1 MNQDECNTYDYQSRT
16 CINQQ
21 STTSWS
27 IQLNWHAPPVEKH
40 SSPNL
45 VTVHEKWHSGDESSQ
60 FQFQHASQSERER
73 EKRKEVLT
81 LTSALLQGG
90 ALGVLSRLG
99 LPVFGQLSQ
108 RVRLS
113 LLVLF
118 ALAAVMAALR
128 FPVRSLP
135 PLLLLS
141 AWRGGRLLSVVVE
154 DILLLLEEREVF
166 ILGWWNLNS
175 TFVAL
180 KKI

>member
-1 MNQDECNTYDYQSRT
+1 MLLRWKNIHLLIWLQSMKNDILE
-16 CINQQ
+16 INHLSFSFNMPHQ
-21 STTSWS
+21 
-27 IQLNWHAPPVEKH
+27 A
-40 SSPNL
+40 
-45 VTVHEKWHSGDESSQ
+45 
-60 FQFQHASQSERER
+60 RER

-180 KKI
+180 KKIKNTKI